1 MAESIFHNISGKTIL
16 PVGLQAHNSSTDTVL
31 MEKTIEAI
39 KAVHGNC
46 LEAPVYWY
54 LLEPEEDNYD
64 TGHVKR
70 LIDKSREAGLYLIIL
85 WFGTSK
91 NGHPNY
97 TPEYVKLHPEKY
109 LMAHDCDGAPVEAL
123 SVHCTQTCERDKKA
137 FCELIAFIRQY
148 DSDTHTV
155 LAVQVENEMGYG
167 GIDRDYSKIAEETF
181 HKEVPQELSE
191 IKIKGSNIEGV
202 TADDIQKMSS
212 PWKKQFGQYAEEAFS
227 AWYTARYINSIAEA
241 GKQIYSIPMTVNVM
255 VGENWI
261 REAGL
266 SYNSGAAVSRMLDVW
281 KVAAP
286 AIDVIGP
293 DIYQE
298 NKREFA
304 EICMSYDRVYD
315 NPLYI
320 PESPVSGVANAMN
333 LIEAAGKYGATG
345 VFCFGAEFMLNEKEE
360 ISGESCDIAI
370 SLQTI
375 AAMSPLLISYRESGR
390 IYAIT
395 EEEFETERL
404 LEIPPYHVVAHF
416 LNSHEMNL
424 GCTPRREYAEHH
436 DARGRALLVQTG
448 ENEFYLGGAGVCL
461 DFIRIPEITNER
473 RMSLMRSRAYSQL
486 NFLSVEEGHFDSI
499 KGETC
504 EEQWTCD
511 FRRNGD
517 ETNFSQYVMDGELI
531 RIRLNPSM
539 DKEANRE

>member
-1 MAESIFHNISGKTIL
+1 MAESVFHNALGKTVL

-31 MEKTIEAI
+31 MENTIKAI
-39 KAVHGNC
+39 KIVNGNC

-54 LLEPEEDNYD
+54 LLEPEEDNYNM
-64 TGHVKR
+64 GHVKR
-70 LIDKSREAGLYLIIL
+70 LIDKAREAGLYLIIL

-97 TPEYVKLHPEKY
+97 TPEYIKLHPEKY
-109 LMAHDCDGAPVEAL
+109 MMAHDCDGAPVEAL
-123 SVHCTQTCERDKKA
+123 SVHCAQTCERDTKA
-137 FCELIAFIRQY
+137 FCELIAFIKQY
-148 DSDTHTV
+148 DSDIHTV

-167 GIDRDYSKIAEETF
+167 GIDRDYSKTAEEAF
-181 HKEVPQELSE
+181 HKEVPQELRGVS
-191 IKIKGSNIEGV
+191 IKESGLEKLTPDGIL
-202 TADDIQKMSS
+202 KMTS
-212 PWKKQFGQYAEEAFS
+212 PWQKHFGQYAEEAFS
-227 AWYTARYINSIAEA
+227 AWYTARYINSIAAA
-241 GKQIYSIPMTVNVM
+241 GKQIYDIPMTVNVM
-255 VGENWI
+255 VGENGI

-286 AIDVIGP
+286 EIDVIGP

-304 EICMSYDRVYD
+304 EICMSYDRVND
-315 NPLYI
+315 NSLYI
-320 PESPVSGVANAMN
+320 PESSISGVANAMN

-345 VFCFGAEFMLNEKEE
+345 IFCFGAEFMLNEQGE
-360 ISGESCDIAI
+360 ISDESRDIAL
-370 SLQTI
+370 SLQII
-375 AAMSPLLISYRESGR
+375 AAMAPLLISYRGSGR

-404 LEIPPYHVVAHF
+404 LEIPPYHVIVHF
-416 LNSHEMNL
+416 LSSHKMNL
-424 GCTPRREYAEHH
+424 GCTPGHGSAEHQH
-436 DARGRALLVQTG
+436 TRGRALLVHTG

-461 DFIRIPEITNER
+461 DFIRVPEITNER

-499 KGETC
+499 KERTNR
-504 EEQWTCD
+504 EQWTCD

-517 ETNFSQYVMDGELI
+517 ETNFSQYVADGEII
-531 RIRLNPSM
+531 RIRLNPSV
-539 DKEANRE
+539 DTKTNQE